1 MQRAIGRC
9 KWEGSSF
16 TRPARVV
23 RAVTLLLATAGVTLA
38 LSGAAG
44 AVAGDLD
51 PSFGVGGVAT
61 TTFPGL
67 DGGTYM
73 ALLVQPD
80 GKVIA
85 AGSGDQGGFQ
95 VATLARYNADGS
107 LDQSFGSGGRVVFT
121 FNGVGGAFQTLAL
134 QPDGKIVAAGTSAAI
149 DFGVARFNPDGSPD
163 LAFGTNG
170 SASTNLGD
178 QDVILGLS
186 LQPDGK
192 ILAGG
197 RVGFFNPSF
206 GLVRYGNDG
215 SLDPSFGLGGAVVSP
230 FNGSLI
236 IAVTFQPDGKVLA
249 GGSGPGVLD
258 FALARYE
265 PDGTPDTTFA
275 DNGEAITDFGSSD
288 VIQGLAL
295 QADGGIVASG
305 GVVVPIAGGSSTDVF
320 ALARYQPDGVL
331 DQTWGVGGKVTTDF
345 PPTDSGE
352 DLAGPVAI
360 QPDGK
365 IAAGGC
371 SGNCSILGVA
381 RYETDGS
388 ADSDFGNAGLVSMPS
403 VGAVQALALQPDGKI
418 LVAVN
423 GLGVARLLGETVV
436 TTVTVDIKP
445 GSNTNPINL
454 ASRGV
459 IPVAILTTN
468 TFDASTVDP
477 LSICFGDADD
487 RSQRDCTAVPSMG
500 EVTDVNRDKRADLLL
515 GYEVNQ
521 TGIDPGDTTACLTGR
536 TRAGVSIEGCD
547 LIRTQ

>member
-1 MQRAIGRC
+1 
-9 KWEGSSF
+9 
-16 TRPARVV
+16 
-23 RAVTLLLATAGVTLA
+23 VTLA

-95 VATLARYNADGS
+95 VATLVRYNADGS
-107 LDQSFGSGGRVVFT
+107 LDTGFGSGGRVVFT
-121 FNGVGGAFQTLAL
+121 FNGVGGAFYTLAL
-134 QPDGKIVAAGTSAAI
+134 QSDGKIVAAGISAAT

-170 SASTNLGD
+170 SVSTDLGD

-197 RVGFFNPSF
+197 RVGFFNPRF
-206 GLVRYGNDG
+206 GLVRYSDNG
-215 SLDPSFGLGGAVVSP
+215 SLDPSFGVGGAVVSP

-236 IAVTFQPDGKVLA
+236 IATTFQPDGKVLA
-249 GGSGPGVLD
+249 GGSSPNVLD
-258 FALARYE
+258 FALARYNA
-265 PDGTPDTTFA
+265 DGTPDTTFA
-275 DNGEAITDFGSSD
+275 DNGEAITDFALSD

-305 GVVVPIAGGSSTDVF
+305 GAVLPIAGGASTDVF
-320 ALARYQPDGVL
+320 ALARYRPDGTL
-331 DQTWGVGGKVTTDF
+331 DQTFGAGGKVTTDF

-365 IAAGGC
+365 IVAGGC
-371 SGNCSILGVA
+371 SGNCTSFGVA
-381 RYETDGS
+381 RYESDGS
-388 ADSDFGNAGLVSMPS
+388 ADLGFGSAGLASKASLGP
-403 VGAVQALALQPDGKI
+403 VQALTLQADGKI

-423 GLGVARLLGETVV
+423 GLGVARLLGKTVV
-436 TTVTVDIKP
+436 TAVSVDIKP
-445 GSNTNPINL
+445 GSDTNPINL
-454 ASRGV
+454 SSRGV
-459 IPVAILTTN
+459 IPVAILTTK
-468 TFDASTVDP
+468 TFDATTVDP
-477 LSICFGDADD
+477 LTVCFGDADD
-487 RSQRDCTAVPSMG
+487 RSQRDCTAVPTMG
-500 EVTDVNRDKRADLLL
+500 EVTDVNRDRRADLLL

-521 TGIDPGDTTACLTGR
+521 TGIDPGDTTACLAGR
-536 TRAGVSIEGCD
+536 TRTGASIEGCD
-547 LIRTQ
+547 VIRTQ